1 MIGKKQ
7 PKLEQQILRLLD
19 QLIDEASQVSMLVG
33 PYREERFIDGVRIT
47 EQLAALCELLV
58 EGRREYVEPT
68 MRQLLQQ
75 KLPHPAVMRSFG
87 EFQQAL
93 EEYLTAG
100 LAKRRAHWNGQEEKA
115 VEHPLVVPVENKRV
129 RRELQRAS
137 IEVAATTTESSRL
150 ESEEEIV
157 REEPSSESE
166 SQDVTAYLED
176 WLAQEGWIQ
185 NTESPT
191 PEGVPEKTIRQ
202 AESVAEIPVPFKE
215 ESPLLEPNNTDTE
228 PPENSESGESIIMR
242 VLQDLYPKV
251 EIIAGSPP
259 GVTGISAYVPSK
271 KLAITCGSPSQKT
284 SRMEFACRQLG
295 FKVTYVSP
303 FDMHSPSRIKRSILR
318 SGNP

>member
-7 PKLEQQILRLLD
+7 PMVEQQILRLLD
-19 QLIDEASQVSMLVG
+19 QLIDEASQISMLVG

-93 EEYLTAG
+93 EEYLAAG
-100 LAKRRAHWNGQEEKA
+100 LAKRRALWKGHEAKTAET
-115 VEHPLVVPVENKRV
+115 PLVGPVDIERIP
-129 RRELQRAS
+129 RELEGACL
-137 IEVAATTTESSRL
+137 EVAATTTESPRL
-150 ESEEEIV
+150 EGEEGSFQGI
-157 REEPSSESE
+157 SDSESE
-166 SQDVTAYLED
+166 SSEVTAYLED
-176 WLAQEGWIQ
+176 WLAQEGWI
-185 NTESPT
+185 TEVESPT
-191 PEGVPEKTIRQ
+191 QEAMIE
-202 AESVAEIPVPFKE
+202 EIIQ
-215 ESPLLEPNNTDTE
+215 

-271 KLAITCGSPSQKT
+271 KVAIACGSPSKKT

-295 FKVTYVSP
+295 LKVTYVSP
-303 FDMHSPSRIKRSILR
+303 FDMHSPSRLKRSILR
-318 SGNP
+318 SGTP